1 MNIFKHCDVGDSFKA
16 GFITV
21 EVTKKTNFSMPS
33 NLYWNSTCNYLKHL
47 LNLLFQNGKEKCVT
61 LSISSKE
68 KDSFDAFLAFFLFTK
83 SAHLSSCV
91 QGLMTCYGSH
101 FRAMLFHLF
110 WGAKIYVFITET
122 YDEVER

>member
-1 MNIFKHCDVGDSFKA
+1 MLQKFFNPAKVKIISNVMFLVIFKHCDVGDSFKA

-68 KDSFDAFLAFFLFTK
+68 KDSFDAFLAFFFFCSQNL
-83 SAHLSSCV
+83 L
-91 QGLMTCYGSH
+91 
-101 FRAMLFHLF
+101 
-110 WGAKIYVFITET
+110 I
-122 YDEVER
+122 